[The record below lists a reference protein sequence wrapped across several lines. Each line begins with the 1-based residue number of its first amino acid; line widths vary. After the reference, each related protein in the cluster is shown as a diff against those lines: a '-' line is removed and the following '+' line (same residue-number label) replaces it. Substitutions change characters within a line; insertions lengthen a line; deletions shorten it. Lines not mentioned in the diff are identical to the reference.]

1 MKLSRRTFIRH
12 SVAGTTAVI
21 TAPHFVPANV
31 FGANEPLAIR
41 QAQSAATNCP
51 FELSFTARKSHPEEY
66 RLVLD
71 AVFSDPSGK
80 TLRVPAFWAGG
91 KRWTVRF
98 STELA
103 GVWHYRTECEDTSDT
118 GLHGI
123 DGTVKISPYKGV
135 NPLFRHGHFKISDNG
150 RYLAHQDGT
159 PFFWLGDTW
168 WSLMTSRVSW
178 PEGFTKLGNDRKRKG
193 YTLVQ
198 TVIGFNPE
206 TDFDDVQNVNEGG
219 QPWIN
224 DGKEYV
230 AINPKYC
237 DAVDK
242 RIKWLV
248 ENGIAPFIVGSWG
261 YHRKWLSVE
270 RLKAHWRYLIA
281 RYGAYPAFWCVAG
294 EVMMTYESYS
304 FLDPKSVLSEQQL
317 ADWASVAKYIHEIDP
332 YHHPL
337 TSHTPGD
344 MNDLVDFEIFQGGH
358 SGIGCLGSVPETI
371 KRVRERKPARPVVP
385 AEQTYEG
392 HLQVNYANAVR
403 MGFWLAFLS
412 GGAGYTYGAAGI
424 FNAHDPE
431 RPVGNRPRVGK
442 YDDTTW
448 DVSMHFPGSGQ
459 VGLGKKL
466 LCRYEWW
473 RFEPH
478 PEWAAFSFKSTYDI
492 GKGCESVT
500 HTAGIPG
507 KVRIVY
513 IPTRIYSWTGPIVK
527 QLERDVRYHAFYFD
541 PIRAKEYKLGEVKP
555 EGDGTWQ
562 APMLPVCQ
570 DWVLVLEAQ

>member
-1 MKLSRRTFIRH
+1 MRVILAPLVLGGLLVPPAAGGQPAAAPPAELGAKE
-12 SVAGTTAVI
+12 VAEV
-21 TAPHFVPANV
+21 N
-31 FGANEPLAIR
+31 R
-41 QAQSAATNCP
+41 P
-51 FELSFTARKSHPEEY
+51 FEVSFTARKAHPEEY
-66 RLVLD
+66 RLVVD
-71 AVFSDPSGK
+71 AVFSDPSGRS
-80 TLRVPAFWAGG
+80 LRVPAFWAGG

-98 STELA
+98 AADLA
-103 GVWHYRTECEDTSDT
+103 GSWRYRTECEDASDT

-123 DGTVKISPYKGV
+123 DGTVKVVPYKGN
-135 NPLFRHGHFKISDNG
+135 NPLLRHGRFKVSDNG
-150 RYLAHQDGT
+150 RYLMHQDGT

-178 PEGFTKLGNDRKRKG
+178 PEGFTQLGNDRKTKG

-219 QPWIN
+219 QPWIS

-230 AINPKYC
+230 AINPKYF

-242 RIKWLV
+242 RIQWLV
-248 ENGIAPFIVGSWG
+248 DNGIAPCIVGSWG

-281 RYGAYPAFWCVAG
+281 RYGAYPVFWCAAG
-294 EVMMTYESYS
+294 EVMMTYEQYLGSGTVT
-304 FLDPKSVLSEQQL
+304 LEKKAG
-317 ADWASVAKYIHEIDP
+317 ADWSLVAKHIRTIDP

-337 TSHTPGD
+337 TAHPAGGAGQLSSWANIEPDLLDFHMIQPAHDLHCIVRGIQQVKEGRGLTP
-344 MNDLVDFEIFQGGH
+344 V
-358 SGIGCLGSVPETI
+358 
-371 KRVRERKPARPVVP
+371 KPVVN
-385 AEQTYEG
+385 AEQAYEG
-392 HLQVNYANAVR
+392 HLQSNYQNVVR
-403 MGFWLAFLS
+403 LGFWTGFLA
-412 GGAGYTYGAAGI
+412 GNAGHTYGAAGI
-424 FNAHDPE
+424 FNANDRE
-431 RPVGNRPRVGK
+431 RPVGNRPHVGK
-442 YDDTTW
+442 YDDITW
-448 DVSMHFPGSGQ
+448 DEAMQYPGSGQ

-478 PEWAAFSFKSTYDI
+478 PEWAALSNQ
-492 GKGCESVT
+492 GKNPESMA
-500 HTAGIPG
+500 HAAGIPG
-507 KVRIVY
+507 KLRIIY
-513 IPTRIYSWTGPIVK
+513 IPTRIYSWTGPVVK
-527 QLERDVRYHAFYFD
+527 QLERDVRYRAFYFD